1 LLLSANKSWHDYN
14 ESLVE
19 GRVLIDVIFLKSAK
33 DEIKKMYKGKAGA
46 PFRYPHSNI
55 EFVAFLKVG
64 FKIPYR
70 TVQGIVRGLS
80 EYLRIEE
87 MHFTHVTRRIL
98 KIKPVRNLGFEEEDD
113 DKPITLG

>member
-1 LLLSANKSWHDYN
+1 MLLSANKSWHDYN

-33 DEIKKMYKGKAGA
+33 DEINKMYKGKAGA
-46 PFRYPHSNI
+46 PFRYPHRNI

-70 TVQGIVRGLS
+70 TGTRNSGLS

-87 MHFTHVTRRIL
+87 MHFTHITRRIL
-98 KIKPVRNLGFEEEDD
+98 KIKPSVRNLGFEEEDD